1 MTNYITKITIYNK
14 GKFKPERPSYV
25 DLNLQFKNPNQQKA
39 MVTFSQLTDDQKRSK
54 GLNCFVELPKGEI
67 QIDATDQY
75 LAAQSETTANTNVKA
90 QVAVLFDDQDFV
102 YKKSSNFVV
111 LILKLQL
118 PLDFNPDEM
127 KELVLGFNMVTKSQR
142 HQEPFSI

>member
-1 MTNYITKITIYNK
+1 MKTIH
-14 GKFKPERPSYV
+14 
-25 DLNLQFKNPNQQKA
+25 DLTIGMQ
-39 MVTFSQLTDDQKRSK
+39 
-54 GLNCFVELPKGEI
+54 
-67 QIDATDQY
+67 
-75 LAAQSETTANTNVKA
+75 AQALSMQNTTNVKA

-142 HQEPFSI
+142 HQESFSI